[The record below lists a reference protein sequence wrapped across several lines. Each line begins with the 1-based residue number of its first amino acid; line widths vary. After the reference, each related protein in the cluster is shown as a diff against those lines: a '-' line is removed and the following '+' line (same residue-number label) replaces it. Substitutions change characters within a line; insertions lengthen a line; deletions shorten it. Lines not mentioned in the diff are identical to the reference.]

1 MAGDQMTDH
10 KRNHERAVTAA
21 AEYRRLAAAGDYA
34 RADQIARTIED
45 LAGRWTW
52 SARLGHRL
60 ALPADVARA
69 MRGGR

>member
-1 MAGDQMTDH
+1 MTDH
-10 KRNHERAVTAA
+10 KRNQQRALTAA
-21 AEYRRLAAAGDYA
+21 NEYRRLAVAGDYA

-45 LAGRWTW
+45 LAGRWMW

-60 ALPADVARA
+60 ALPADVERA